1 MTPPP
6 DLAAE
11 LCVGIARRITQIASR
26 WSEPDDPDGYIFHTY
41 ANVFEDMGL
50 TLWMMGLA
58 DAADYQGKP
67 WASYDPTDP
76 FKPMPPMLAF
86 HSEAAIRAGFA
97 SGLPPKTPPLDR
109 LLAGYLELH
118 CVFGADLP
126 GALSSERRPFA
137 PPPIAASEINAL
149 IRHGYLIG
157 DGARVA
163 WTSKVADAMM
173 QIGEWTQDGKHADT
187 EIWAWAERQADLA
200 LWMPD
205 DIRAQVYGSIVPCC
219 GLHRFASGALDGP
232 GLAG

>member
-11 LCVGIARRITQIASR
+11 LCIGIARRITQIASG
-26 WSEPDDPDGYIFHTY
+26 WSEPDYPDGYIFHTY

-67 WASYDPTDP
+67 WAAFDATDRYKPT
-76 FKPMPPMLAF
+76 PPMLAF
-86 HSEAAIRAGFA
+86 HSEAAIRASFVC
-97 SGLPPKTPPLDR
+97 GLPLETPPLDG

-137 PPPIAASEINAL
+137 PPPIAASEIAAL

-157 DGARVA
+157 DGGRVV

-173 QIGEWTQDGKHADT
+173 QIGEWARDGKHADGT
-187 EIWAWAERQADLA
+187 L
-200 LWMPD
+200 D
-205 DIRAQVYGSIVPCC
+205 DA
-219 GLHRFASGALDGP
+219 
-232 GLAG
+232 